1 MSQEND
7 SRILEIKGK
16 CFPLK
21 KNYSQRN
28 SSNRLLNLM
37 GVNTF
42 EHVREI
48 NNIGASGSGKQVTFS
63 QEHRVVFLVGYIC
76 MTP

>member
-7 SRILEIKGK
+7 STILEMKGK

-21 KNYSQRN
+21 KVTHNGILVIGCY
-28 SSNRLLNLM
+28 NLM

-48 NNIGASGSGKQVTFS
+48 NNIGASGSGKQVTFP
-63 QEHRVVFLVGYIC
+63 QEHRVVFLVGNIC
-76 MTP
+76 MPP